1 MQIDDFMERWAGSG
15 GSEMATA
22 QSFAIELT
30 ELRDV
35 PRSNVSDKDGD
46 FLDYRLGGVNL
57 SGKAFKCVRK
67 MVAGEK
73 VTQET
78 SGMSKGEW
86 REFMAV
92 VDG

>member
-1 MQIDDFMERWAGSG
+1 MQIDDFLERWAGSG

-30 ELRDV
+30 ELRNV
-35 PRSNVSDKDGD
+35 PLSNVSDKDGD
-46 FLDYRLGGVNL
+46 FLDCRLRDVNL
-57 SGKAFKCVRK
+57 SGKAFKCVRN

-78 SGMSKGEW
+78 SGMSQCEW
-86 REFMAV
+86 REFIAV
-92 VDG
+92 VEG